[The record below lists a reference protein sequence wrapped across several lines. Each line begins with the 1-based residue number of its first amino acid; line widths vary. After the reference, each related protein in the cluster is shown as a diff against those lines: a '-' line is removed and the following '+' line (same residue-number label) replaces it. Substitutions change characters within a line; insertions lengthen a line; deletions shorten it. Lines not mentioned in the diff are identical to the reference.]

1 MSTMTHT
8 TRLLLTLL
16 LCAGPCALTLAQD
29 RPTGPPPSPPIDGP
43 GPRAQDPRDETPMP
57 EWNQLTQQQRQ
68 IMIDALRERWN
79 DVPEERPKMYR
90 HARRWL
96 DMTPEQR
103 KQAKAG
109 MDRFR
114 NMTPEQRGEARA
126 LFDRMRTLNPQQRNE
141 LQQRW
146 QKMSPDERSSWL
158 REHPPVED

>member
-1 MSTMTHT
+1 MSTMTRT

-16 LCAGPCALTLAQD
+16 LCAGPCAPLLALD
-29 RPTGPPPSPPIDGP
+29 HPPGPKPLEGP
-43 GPRAQDPRDETPMP
+43 GPHDPGPRNQTPMP
-57 EWNQLTQQQRQ
+57 DWDRLSPPQRQ
-68 IMIDALRERWN
+68 VLIDALRERWN
-79 DVPEERPKMYR
+79 DAPEERPRMYR

-114 NMTPEQRGEARA
+114 NMSPEQRREARA
-126 LFDRMRTLNPQQRNE
+126 LFDRMRTLTPQQRNA

-146 QKMSPDERSSWL
+146 QTMSPAERSTWL
-158 REHPPVED
+158 RAHPPTED

>member
-1 MSTMTHT
+1 MTRT

-16 LCAGPCALTLAQD
+16 LCAGPCASLLAQA
-29 RPTGPPPSPPIDGP
+29 PPPGPPGPPPSSDGP
-43 GPRAQDPRDETPMP
+43 GPRGPGPREAETPMP
-57 EWNQLTQQQRQ
+57 EWEKLTQQQRQ
-68 IMIDALRERWN
+68 VLINALRERWN
-79 DVPEERPKMYR
+79 EVPEERPRMYR

-114 NMTPEQRGEARA
+114 NMSPEQRREAKA
-126 LFDRMRTLNPQQRNE
+126 LFERMRTLNQQERNA

-146 QKMSPDERSSWL
+146 QKMSPAERSAWL
-158 REHPPVED
+158 REHPPVDD